1 MLDLGM
7 EWFRYANKYLENLVQ
22 ISTSNYGTV
31 TVHKDD
37 KDDSFEKDKS
47 FEKEFDYIIQ
57 SLGL

>member
-1 MLDLGM
+1 MSQIFMLDLGM

-31 TVHKDD
+31 TVHRDD
-37 KDDSFEKDKS
+37 KDDS

>member
-1 MLDLGM
+1 MSQIFMLDLGM

-31 TVHKDD
+31 TVHKQQEDR
-37 KDDSFEKDKS
+37 S

>member
-1 MLDLGM
+1 MLDLGL
-7 EWFRYANKYLENLVQ
+7 EWFRYANKYLENLYQ

-31 TVHKDD
+31 TVQKQQEDR
-37 KDDSFEKDKS
+37 S

>member
-1 MLDLGM
+1 MSQIFMLDLGL
-7 EWFRYANKYLENLVQ
+7 EWFRYANKYLENLYQ

-31 TVHKDD
+31 TVQKQQEDR
-37 KDDSFEKDKS
+37 S

>member
-1 MLDLGM
+1 MSQIFMLDLGM

-22 ISTSNYGTV
+22 ISTSNYGTT
-31 TVHKDD
+31 TVQKDD
-37 KDDSFEKDKS
+37 KDDS